1 MAEQDKHIGD
11 EPSGGE
17 KELSQPGKE
26 MVQKPG
32 VSAEVQVEKSVG
44 LVEIQYVRLFE
55 GEEKLQLECGEQLG
69 PIDVAFETYGKLN
82 ERRDN
87 AILLLHALSG
97 DAHVAGRH
105 KADDKKAGWWE
116 ILVGPGKAFDT
127 NKYFVIGTN
136 CLGGCMGTTG
146 PSSVNPETDETYGLS
161 FPMITISDMVEV
173 QLSLMDH
180 LGIDKLLAVAGG
192 SMGGMQALD
201 WGIRYPDRIGSVLAI
216 ATTPKLSAQ
225 GIAFDAVG
233 RNAILKD
240 RNFQGGGYYKT
251 GKEPDN
257 GLAVAR
263 MVGHITYLSEEAM
276 HAKFGRQLRQSEDY
290 RYDFENEFSV
300 ETYLDYQGSV
310 FVDRFDANTYLYFS
324 KAMDYF
330 DLERQYGSIEKAF
343 SETKSRFLVISFTS
357 DWLFPPQQ
365 NQELVNALLENGK
378 DVSYCNINSPYG
390 HDSFLLETKIQG
402 SLISGFLRQT
412 YEQLQAVQSKKRGEG
427 AGVETNQLT
436 TNQANWYGPGSIF
449 TGERVDHRH
458 IAQLI
463 EPNSTVLDLGCGDGQ
478 LLAMLQKEKNIS
490 GMGVTLGEED
500 VVICAE
506 NGVSVVEYNLDK
518 CISLFG
524 KKSYDYVVLS
534 QTMQVIKQVPVV
546 LRELLR
552 VGRQVIVSFPNFAYW
567 RGRMQFV
574 FKGRAPVW
582 KDLPYTWFDKP
593 DESVN
598 YMSIVDF
605 EEFVRDNLH
614 ARMVKRLPLSSRT
627 GREVK
632 ILPNLFADE
641 AIFVIADK

>member
-1 MAEQDKHIGD
+1 MAEQDKHVGGKQWGD
-11 EPSGGE
+11 ER
-17 KELSQPGKE
+17 ELLQPGEE
-26 MVQKPG
+26 MVKEAGGSWEDQ
-32 VSAEVQVEKSVG
+32 AEGSVG
-44 LVEIQYVRLFE
+44 LVETQYVRLFE
-55 GEEKLQLECGEQLG
+55 GEDKLPLECGMRLG

-105 KADDKKAGWWE
+105 QAEERKAGWWD

-127 NKYFVIGTN
+127 DKYFVIGTN

-146 PSSVNPETDETYGLS
+146 PSSVNPATGERYGLS

-173 QLSLMDH
+173 QRRLVAH
-180 LGIDKLLAVAGG
+180 LGIERLLATAGG

-201 WGIRYPDRIGSVLAI
+201 WGIRYPDQVGAVLAI
-216 ATTPKLSAQ
+216 ATTARLSAQ

-233 RNAILKD
+233 RNAILRD
-240 RNFQGGGYYKT
+240 EHFMGGSYYRT
-251 GKEPDN
+251 GRQPAG

-276 HAKFGRQLRQSEDY
+276 HAKFGRQLQQSKNY
-290 RYDFENEFSV
+290 RYDFASEFSI
-300 ETYLDYQGSV
+300 ETYLDHQGSV

-330 DLERQYGSIEKAF
+330 DLERQYGSLEEALGR
-343 SETKSRFLVISFTS
+343 TKSRFLVISFTS
-357 DWLFPPQQ
+357 DWLFPPRQS
-365 NQELVNALLENGK
+365 QELVNALLKKGK
-378 DVSYCNINSPYG
+378 DVSYGNINCPYG
-390 HDSFLLETKIQG
+390 HDSFLLETRIQG

-412 YEQLQAVQSKKRGEG
+412 HERIQADQSGKTSKGPE
-427 AGVETNQLT
+427 AINPPAAAQS
-436 TNQANWYGPGSIF
+436 NWYGPGSIF
-449 TGERVDHRH
+449 TGERVDHRQ
-458 IAQLI
+458 IARLI
-463 EPNSTVLDLGCGDGQ
+463 NPNSTVLDLGCGDGQ
-478 LLAMLQKEKNIS
+478 LLALLQKEKNIR

-500 VVICAE
+500 IVICAE

-524 KKSYDYVVLS
+524 AKSYDYVVLS
-534 QTMQVIKQVPVV
+534 QTMQVIRHVPVV

-567 RGRMQFV
+567 RGRLQFV

-582 KDLPYTWFDKP
+582 KDLPFTWFDKP
-593 DESVN
+593 EESVN

-605 EEFVRDNLH
+605 EEYVRDHLQ
-614 ARMVKRLPLSSRT
+614 ARLVRRLPLSSRT
-627 GREVK
+627 GREVNF
-632 ILPNLFADE
+632 LPNFFADE
-641 AIFVIADK
+641 VIFVIADK

>member
-1 MAEQDKHIGD
+1 MAEQDKYT
-11 EPSGGE
+11 GGE
-17 KELSQPGKE
+17 QLSGERELLQPGE
-26 MVQKPG
+26 KPG
-32 VSAEVQVEKSVG
+32 QAAVEQAMGSVG
-44 LVEIQYVRLFE
+44 LVETQYVRLFE
-55 GEEKLQLECGEQLG
+55 GEDKLQLECGMRLG
-69 PIDVAFETYGKLN
+69 PIDVAYETYGQLH

-105 KADDKKAGWWE
+105 KADDHKAGWWD

-127 NKYFVIGTN
+127 DKYFVIGTN

-146 PSSVNPETDETYGLS
+146 PSSVNPETGEPYALN

-173 QLSLMDH
+173 QRRLLEH
-180 LGIDKLLAVAGG
+180 LGITKLLAAAGG

-201 WGIRYPDRIGSVLAI
+201 WGIRYPDQVGAVLAI
-216 ATTPKLSAQ
+216 ATTAKLSAQ

-251 GKEPDN
+251 GKEPDS

-276 HAKFGRQLRQSEDY
+276 HAKFGRQLRQSKDY

-300 ETYLDYQGSV
+300 ETYLDHQGSV

-330 DLERQYGSIEKAF
+330 DLERQYGSLEEALGQ
-343 SETKSRFLVISFTS
+343 TKSRFLVVSFTS
-357 DWLFPPQQ
+357 DWLFTPLQSR
-365 NQELVNALLENGK
+365 ELVNALLKVGK

-390 HDSFLLETKIQG
+390 HDSFLLESKIQG
-402 SLISGFLRQT
+402 GLISGFLRQT
-412 YEQLQAVQSKKRGEG
+412 YEKLQSDPSRKSGDGTEVDKNNLAAAQ
-427 AGVETNQLT
+427 T
-436 TNQANWYGPGSIF
+436 NWYGPGSIF
-449 TGERVDHRH
+449 TGERVDHRY

-478 LLAMLQKEKNIS
+478 LLALLRKEKNIS

-500 VVICAE
+500 IVICAE
-506 NGVSVVEYNLDK
+506 NGVSAVEYNLDK

-524 KKSYDYVVLS
+524 AKSYDYVVLS
-534 QTMQVIKQVPVV
+534 QTMQVIRHVPVV

-567 RGRMQFV
+567 RGRVQFM

-582 KDLPYTWFDKP
+582 KNLPYTWFDKP

-605 EEFVRDNLH
+605 EEFARDNLQ
-614 ARMVKRLPLSSRT
+614 ARLVQRLPLSSKT
-627 GREVK
+627 GREVDF
-632 ILPNLFADE
+632 LPNFFANE
-641 AIFVIADK
+641 VIFVIADK

>member
-1 MAEQDKHIGD
+1 MAEQDKHIGG
-11 EPSGGE
+11 EQSGGE
-17 KELSQPGKE
+17 
-26 MVQKPG
+26 MVKKPG
-32 VSAEVQVEKSVG
+32 VSAVDQSEGSVG
-44 LVEIQYVRLFE
+44 LVETQYVRFFE
-55 GEEKLQLECGEQLG
+55 GEDKLQLECGERLG
-69 PIDVAFETYGKLN
+69 PIDVAYETYGKLN
-82 ERRDN
+82 DRRDN

-105 KADDKKAGWWE
+105 KADDRKVGWWD

-146 PSSVNPETDETYGLS
+146 PSSVNPETNEPYALS

-173 QLSLMDH
+173 QRRLLEH
-180 LGIDKLLAVAGG
+180 LGIEKLLAAAGG

-201 WGIRYPDRIGSVLAI
+201 WGIRYPEQVGAVLAI

-240 RNFQGGGYYKT
+240 RDFQEGGYYKT
-251 GKEPDN
+251 GKEPN
-257 GLAVAR
+257 SGLAVAR

-276 HAKFGRQLRQSEDY
+276 HAKFGRQLRQSKNY

-300 ETYLDYQGSV
+300 ETYLDHQGSV

-330 DLERQYGSIEKAF
+330 DLERQYGSLDEAL
-343 SETKSRFLVISFTS
+343 SQTKSRFLVISYTS

-365 NQELVNALLENGK
+365 SRELVNALLKKGK
-378 DVSYCNINSPYG
+378 DVSYCNIKCPYG

-402 SLISGFLRQT
+402 SMISGFLRQT
-412 YEQLQAVQSKKRGEG
+412 HEKLQTDQTKEPSEATEDDINHLAAAQS
-427 AGVETNQLT
+427 
-436 TNQANWYGPGSIF
+436 NWYGPGSIF
-449 TGERVDHRH
+449 TGERVDHRQ

-463 EPNSTVLDLGCGDGQ
+463 KPNSTVLDLGCGDGQ

-524 KKSYDYVVLS
+524 EKSYDYVVLS
-534 QTMQVIKQVPVV
+534 QTMQVIRHVPVV

-567 RGRMQFV
+567 RGRLQFV

-598 YMSIVDF
+598 YMSMVDF
-605 EEFVRDNLH
+605 EEFVRDNLQ

-627 GREVK
+627 GREVEF
-632 ILPNLFADE
+632 LPNLFADE
-641 AIFVIADK
+641 VIFVIADK